1 MSVFLLILVGQAYSP
16 ILLFSGESGFLYAK
30 LPVQELNSV
39 TECKNYPIQHYETE
53 RI

>member
-30 LPVQELNSV
+30 LPVRELNSILEFLL
-39 TECKNYPIQHYETE
+39 TIGYNALYD
-53 RI
+53 